1 MNSLITKLT
10 CWKTIVNLRDFY
22 LINLWNFLSGGLG
35 WSSRT
40 VNQSTSFNEGDTQ
53 QSSTDKPVA
62 LEFPMELEFRNV
74 GF

>member
-1 MNSLITKLT
+1 MSVVTGFHCT
-10 CWKTIVNLRDFY
+10 KTIANLRDFY

-62 LEFPMELEFRNV
+62 LEFPMELEVRNV